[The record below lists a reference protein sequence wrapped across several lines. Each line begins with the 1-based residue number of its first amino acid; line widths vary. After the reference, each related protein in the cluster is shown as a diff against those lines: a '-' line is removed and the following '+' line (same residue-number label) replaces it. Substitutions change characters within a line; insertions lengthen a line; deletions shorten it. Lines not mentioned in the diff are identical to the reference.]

1 MSDPQPKA
9 RKTGLLIGALAVL
22 AFVFLAVTMV
32 GACNE
37 GADLEDQIAP
47 DDNTALVVPLPDVA

>member
-1 MSDPQPKA
+1 MSDSKPAA
-9 RKTGLLIGALAVL
+9 RKTGLIISVLAVL

-47 DDNTALVVPLPDVA
+47 GLNSALVLPLPDVA

>member
-1 MSDPQPKA
+1 MSAPAPNA
-9 RKTGLLIGALAVL
+9 RKTGLFIGLLALI

-47 DDNTALVVPLPDVA
+47 DSNTALVLPLPDVA